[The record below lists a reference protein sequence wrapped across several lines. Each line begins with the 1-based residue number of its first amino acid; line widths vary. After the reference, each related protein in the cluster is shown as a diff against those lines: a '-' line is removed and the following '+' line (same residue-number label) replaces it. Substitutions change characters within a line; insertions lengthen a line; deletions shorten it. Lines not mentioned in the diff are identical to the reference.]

1 MLQLHTHYI
10 FYEKKICIDDKM
22 DQKREKIMRFNKI
35 YNCKITFIAINSL
48 FLRVIKRNTM
58 SNMNDLNR
66 IKVVLVE
73 KKRTNKWLAETL
85 GKNPATVSKWC
96 TNTSQPDLATLLQIA
111 ELLEVDIKEL
121 LANYKN

>member
-1 MLQLHTHYI
+1 
-10 FYEKKICIDDKM
+10 
-22 DQKREKIMRFNKI
+22 
-35 YNCKITFIAINSL
+35 
-48 FLRVIKRNTM
+48 M
-58 SNMNDLNR
+58 SKMNDLNR